1 MRENFYISD
10 LPHPLCTT
18 AKPSIHK
25 RLKQKLSAFVVAAV
39 LLTIPSTLFA
49 QAPNL
54 GTAANFV
61 LFTGVGAV
69 THSGSS
75 HITGNVGSNSGSST
89 GFGNVNGVMLN
100 NNGATATCAADLLTA
115 YNQLNTAIPTATP
128 SSLLGNGTTLV
139 AGVYHITSA
148 ATLNLALNLDGQGNP
163 NALFIFQIDGS
174 LSANSLSRVNLLN
187 GALACNV
194 FWKVEGLVSIATA
207 STMRGNIIA
216 NNAAINIGTGDTLEG
231 RALSTAG
238 AISVSGV
245 VAYTPIGC
253 GSTYLTGPAAPALA
267 STAAYGV
274 FSGNGQVTNTG
285 VTHITGDV
293 GSNLGLTTGFN
304 PLFVTGTIHPI
315 PDASTAACAA
325 DLTNV
330 YNYLNTIPYD
340 IELLYP
346 AQFGNDLTLTPHT
359 YLMNAAT
366 TFTGAVYLDAEGD
379 ANAVFIIK
387 INGALTSGTFSKVVL
402 INGTQAKNV
411 YWKIDGAVNI
421 GANSLFNG
429 TMVANNGAIQLGLN
443 DTLNG
448 RALTTDGAV
457 TIQSSNIT
465 ITTAACTAPPITG
478 NNNLCPNSTTV
489 LSNTTTGGRWSSS
502 NPLVATIDSIF
513 GTVRGINAGNT
524 TITYVTSTACVSTMG
539 FVVNPNPAP
548 ITGPGFVCSGS
559 TITLN
564 DITPNGTWTSSNVLQ
579 ATVAS
584 TTGVVTGVSTG
595 TPFITYT
602 LNTGCVANK
611 TISVNADGG
620 TITGPSSVCTGTAIQ
635 LTDSIPGGT
644 WSANNSRATVVNGLV
659 TGITA
664 GIDTITYSVTNTC
677 GTAATSKI
685 ITINTM
691 PTAGTIAGPS
701 SVCVGSSITLTDA
714 VTGGT
719 WSASNTNATV
729 VNGVVSGVT
738 AGTDNITYTV
748 TNTCGTTTAND
759 LITINPLPNA
769 GNITGPSSV
778 CVGATVTL
786 TDATAGGTWSASNT
800 NATVLNGNVSG
811 VTAGT
816 DNIMYSVTN
825 ICGTAIATQAMTINP
840 LPNAGSI
847 SGPSSVCVGS
857 SITLTDA
864 TTGGTWSASNTS
876 ATVLNGV
883 VSGVTAGTDNII
895 YSVTNVCGT
904 ATVTQAIII
913 NPLPNAGT
921 ITGPTGV
928 CYGASI
934 TLTDLATGGTWST
947 SNNNASVAG
956 GTVTANTTG
965 QDTIYYT
972 VVNVCGT
979 AIASHN
985 VTVNPLPIVPAIT
998 TQAPANVCTDTK
1010 YQNFGTATPPPTG
1023 TAYNWTAT
1031 NAKVWAQG
1039 LNRQYSLVTF
1049 DTTGNAYV
1057 MLHTTLTGT
1066 GCTNETTIPIT
1077 VGTSIAEVPSVVYF
1091 NYHFVCTPNTENS
1104 YQWGYDDAITL
1115 DSTILTGEIN
1125 QDYLNTNADFA
1136 NKYYWVMTNMSG
1148 CLQKTYYTIP
1158 TVVQNVNSATS
1169 LSVYPNPTSSVVNVA
1184 ISSAINGEMQVEIM
1198 NMTGQRLSMTTATN
1212 NKASVNVEML
1222 PAGSYLVTCYRDGIK
1237 IAISKFTK
1245 N

>member
-1 MRENFYISD
+1 MRENLYFSE
-10 LPHPLCTT
+10 LSKLRTT
-18 AKPSIHK
+18 AKKSSHK
-25 RLKQKLSAFVVAAV
+25 RFKRKLSAFLVAAV
-39 LLTIPSTLFA
+39 LLTIPNLIFA

-115 YNQLNTAIPTATP
+115 YHQLNIAIPTATP

-387 INGALTSGTFSKVVL
+387 INGALTSGTFSRVVL

-421 GANSLFNG
+421 AGNSLFNG

-443 DTLNG
+443 DTING

-478 NNNLCPNSTTV
+478 NNNVCPNSTTV

-502 NPLVATIDSIF
+502 NPLIATIDSIS

-524 TITYVTSTACVSTMG
+524 TITYVTPTSCVSTTG
-539 FVVNPNPAP
+539 FIVNPNPAP

-564 DITPNGTWTSSNVLQ
+564 DITPNGTWSSSNILQ
-579 ATVAS
+579 ATVVS

-602 LNTGCVANK
+602 LTATGCVANK
-611 TISVNADGG
+611 TISVNANGG
-620 TITGPSSVCTGTAIQ
+620 TITGSPSVCAGTTTQ

-644 WSANNSRATVVNGLV
+644 WSASNNKATVINGLV
-659 TGITA
+659 TGITT

-677 GTAATSKI
+677 GTAATTKI
-685 ITINTM
+685 ITINTV
-691 PTAGTIAGPS
+691 PTAGTIIGPN
-701 SVCVGSSITLTDA
+701 SVCIGSTITLTDA
-714 VTGGT
+714 ITGGI

-729 VNGVVSGVT
+729 VNGFVT
-738 AGTDNITYTV
+738 GIA
-748 TNTCGTTTAND
+748 
-759 LITINPLPNA
+759 
-769 GNITGPSSV
+769 
-778 CVGATVTL
+778 
-786 TDATAGGTWSASNT
+786 
-800 NATVLNGNVSG
+800 
-811 VTAGT
+811 AGT

-825 ICGTAIATQAMTINP
+825 VCGTAIATHAMTINL

-864 TTGGTWSASNTS
+864 TTGGIWSASNTN

-883 VSGVTAGTDNII
+883 VSGVIAGTDNII

-904 ATVTQAIII
+904 ATATQTITI

-928 CYGASI
+928 CYGTTI
-934 TLTDLATGGTWST
+934 TLTDAATGGTWST
-947 SNNNASVAG
+947 SNNNASVTG
-956 GTVTANTTG
+956 GTVTANATG

-979 AIASHN
+979 AITSHDI
-985 VTVNPLPIVPAIT
+985 TVNPLPVVPAIT
-998 TQAPANVCTDTK
+998 TQAPANVCKDTK
-1010 YQNFGTATPPPTG
+1010 YQNFGTATPPATG
-1023 TAYNWTAT
+1023 TTYSWTAT

-1057 MLHTTLTGT
+1057 MLHSTLTGT
-1066 GCTNETTIPIT
+1066 GCTNEKTIPIT
-1077 VGTSIAEVPSVVYF
+1077 VGTSIAEIPSVVYF
-1091 NYHFVCTPNTENS
+1091 NYHFVCTPNNENS

-1125 QDYLNTNADFA
+1125 QDYLNANADFA
-1136 NKYYWVMTNMSG
+1136 NKYYWVMTNIGG

-1158 TVVQNVNSATS
+1158 TGVQNVNSAAG
-1169 LSVYPNPTSSVVNVA
+1169 LSVYPNPTSSVVNVV

-1198 NMTGQRLSMTTATN
+1198 NMTGQMLSMTTATN

-1222 PAGSYLVTCYRDGIK
+1222 PAGSYLITCYRDGIK